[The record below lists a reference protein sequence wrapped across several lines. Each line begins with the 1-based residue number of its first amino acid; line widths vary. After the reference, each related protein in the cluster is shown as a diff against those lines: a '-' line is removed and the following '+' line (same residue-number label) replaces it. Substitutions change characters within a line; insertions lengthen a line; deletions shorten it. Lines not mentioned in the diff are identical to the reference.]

1 MRRLVVVLVI
11 GIMMCFTACNRDV
24 RYTQQRDINLNYNN
38 VTADN
43 SFFWL
48 TNDVNYFVRAPFMT
62 INYYSIT
69 DGAQK
74 KITSALNGTSAK
86 IQAYQDQLLMLDL
99 HNDNVYRLHSYD
111 LDTGTHKILG
121 YVENVHTFFKLD
133 DRIFY
138 LQEDYSGDEL
148 SQALYVCDLDG
159 ETKTLILEDVFAAGV
174 SNGKLVYLKRNQ
186 DEFAVYHYEDAD
198 GESRLLGRF
207 ACQVDEEKEYFESGV
222 NFTSNQVILSVSG
235 QTQSRLVC
243 FDLRNGQVSEHM
255 VEGAIWSAIAYENYA
270 FLIVLENP
278 QLDTDEWV
286 NLIVRVNL
294 QDGAMETISE
304 IHGGL
309 TDSFVASD
317 DCVYVSNSLENGIYR
332 IDADGSKSLVCT
344 FNRTN

>member
-1 MRRLVVVLVI
+1 MRKGIAVI
-11 GIMMCFTACNRDV
+11 LALIIMMSLSACTRGV
-24 RYTQQRDINLNYNN
+24 KYIPQENLNFNYNN
-38 VTADN
+38 ITADN
-43 SFFWL
+43 SYFWL
-48 TNDVNYFVRAPFMT
+48 TNKEGYYSEAPFMT

-69 DGAQK
+69 NQGRR
-74 KITSALNGTSAK
+74 KITSASNGASAK
-86 IQAYQDQLLMLDL
+86 VQAYDDQLLMLDF
-99 HNDNVYRLHSYD
+99 HNEDLYRLHSYD

-121 YVENVHTFFKLD
+121 YVENVHTFFKLY

-148 SQALYVCDLDG
+148 CQALYVCDLDG
-159 ETKTLILEDVFAAGV
+159 DTKKLILEDVFAAGV

-186 DEFAVYHYEDAD
+186 NEFAVYHYEDAD

-207 ACQVDEEKEYFESGV
+207 ACQVDEEKEYIESGV
-222 NFTSNQVILSVSG
+222 NFTTNQVILTVSG

-243 FDLRNGQVSEHM
+243 FDLRNGQVFEHM
-255 VEGAIWSAIAYENYA
+255 VEGLIWSAIAYENYA

-294 QDGAMETISE
+294 QDGAMDTISE

-317 DCVYVSNSLENGIYR
+317 DCVYVSNSLEGGIYR

-344 FNRTN
+344 F